1 MLAFTARR
9 LLMMIPVLLFLTVV
23 IFLLNSVSPI
33 DPARAVLGPS
43 ASRSSVER
51 LQEEL
56 GLNDPLPAQ
65 YVTYLEDMLHG
76 DLGYSARLQ
85 QPVTSGL
92 QDALPNTLELTALA
106 LVLTIVLAVIMAL
119 ALAGSWRGAP
129 LLRGLIVA
137 GASAPAFLLGIGGIL
152 IFFSKLGWLPASG
165 RTSFENAPTG
175 PTGFLLIDSLI
186 AGRPAV
192 FIDALE
198 HMIMPA
204 ICIALIP
211 AVAVGRT
218 LRSSLVTVLSSD
230 YVRTARSKGLTEREI
245 LVKHGLRNAVGPA
258 LAMLGLQSGLML
270 AGVVVVET
278 VFSWPGIG
286 LYASQAIPVADFP
299 AIAGVALVIGV
310 AYVIIN
316 GDRRRPP
323 GGGRSANPP
332 LSP

>member
-1 MLAFTARR
+1 VLAFAAKR
-9 LLMMIPVLLFLTVV
+9 LAMMLPVLLFLTAV

-43 ASRSSVER
+43 ASRAAVDR
-51 LQEEL
+51 LREEL
-56 GLNDPLPAQ
+56 GVNDPLPAQ
-65 YVTYLEDMLHG
+65 YVDYLGDMVRG

-85 QPVTSGL
+85 QPVSTGL
-92 QDALPNTLELTALA
+92 REALPNTLELTAVA
-106 LVLTIVLAVIMAL
+106 LVLTMVLSVLL
-119 ALAGSWRGAP
+119 ALASAGRWRGAP
-129 LLRGLIVA
+129 LLRALMVA
-137 GASAPAFLLGIGGIL
+137 GASAPAFLLGIAGIL
-152 IFFSKLGWLPASG
+152 IFFSELGWLPASG
-165 RTSFENAPTG
+165 RTTFENAPEG
-175 PTGFLLIDSLI
+175 PTGFILVDSAL

-192 FIDALE
+192 FTDGLK

-204 ICIALIP
+204 IVIAMIP
-211 AVAVGRT
+211 SVAVGRT
-218 LRSSLVTVLSSD
+218 LRSSLITAMSSD

-245 LVKHGLRNAVGPA
+245 LVKHGLRNAVGPS

-286 LYASQAIPVADFP
+286 LYAAQAIPVADFP

-316 GDRRRPP
+316 GVVDVLQAVADPRIR
-323 GGGRSANPP
+323 
-332 LSP
+332 L

>member
-1 MLAFTARR
+1 VLAFSAKRVV
-9 LLMMIPVLLFLTVV
+9 MMFPVLLFLTAV

-43 ASRSSVER
+43 ASRGSVER
-51 LQEEL
+51 LREKL
-56 GLNDPLPAQ
+56 GLNDPLPTRYA
-65 YVTYLEDMLHG
+65 TYLEDMVHG

-85 QPVTSGL
+85 QPVASGL
-92 QDALPNTLELTALA
+92 RKALPNTLELTFLALLLTIALA
-106 LVLTIVLAVIMAL
+106 VLL
-119 ALAGSWRGAP
+119 ALASAGRWRGAAV
-129 LLRGLIVA
+129 LRALMVG
-137 GASAPAFLLGIGGIL
+137 GASAPAFLLGIAGIL

-165 RTSFENAPTG
+165 RTAFETAPTG
-175 PTGFLLIDSLI
+175 PTGFILIDSAL

-192 FIDALE
+192 FTDGLK

-204 ICIALIP
+204 VCIAMIP
-211 AVAVGRT
+211 SVAVGRT
-218 LRSSLVTVLSSD
+218 LRSSLITALSSD
-230 YVRTARSKGLTEREI
+230 YVRTARSKGLTERQI
-245 LVKHGLRNAVGPA
+245 LVRHGLRNAVGPA

-286 LYASQAIPVADFP
+286 LYAAQAIPVADFP

-316 GDRRRPP
+316 ATVDVLQAVADPRIR
-323 GGGRSANPP
+323 
-332 LSP
+332 L

>member
-1 MLAFTARR
+1 MLAFTVKR
-9 LLMMIPVLLFLTVV
+9 LAMMVPVLVFLTAV
-23 IFLLNSVSPI
+23 IFLLNSLSPI

-43 ASRSSVER
+43 ASRSAVER
-51 LQEEL
+51 LREEL
-56 GLNDPLPAQ
+56 GVNDPLPTRYAD
-65 YVTYLEDMLHG
+65 YLQDLVNG

-85 QPVTSGL
+85 QPVMSGL
-92 QDALPNTLELTALA
+92 KDAFPNTLELTLLA
-106 LVLTIVLAVIMAL
+106 LLLTIFLSVLL
-119 ALAGSWRGAP
+119 ALASAGRWRGAP
-129 LLRGLIVA
+129 LLRALMVA
-137 GASAPAFLLGIGGIL
+137 GASAPAFLLGIAGIL
-152 IFFSKLGWLPASG
+152 LFFSKLGWLPASG

-175 PTGFLLIDSLI
+175 PTGFILVDSAL

-192 FIDALE
+192 FIDGLK

-204 ICIALIP
+204 VCIAMIP
-211 AVAVGRT
+211 SVAVGRT
-218 LRSSLVTVLSSD
+218 LRSSLVTAMSSD

-286 LYASQAIPVADFP
+286 LYAAQAIPVADFP
-299 AIAGVALVIGV
+299 AIAGVALVIGA

-316 GDRRRPP
+316 GAVDVLQAVADPRIR
-323 GGGRSANPP
+323 
-332 LSP
+332 L

>member
-1 MLAFTARR
+1 MLAFAAKR
-9 LLMMIPVLLFLTVV
+9 LVMMLPVLLFLTAV

-43 ASRSSVER
+43 ASRSAVER
-51 LQEEL
+51 LRDQL
-56 GLNDPLPAQ
+56 GVNDPLPVQ
-65 YVTYLEDMLHG
+65 YVDYLQDMLHG

-85 QPVTSGL
+85 QPVMTGL
-92 QDALPNTLELTALA
+92 RDALPATLELTALA
-106 LVLTIVLAVIMAL
+106 LLITIVLSVLL
-119 ALAGSWRGAP
+119 ALASAGRWRGAP
-129 LLRGLIVA
+129 LLRALMVG

-152 IFFSKLGWLPASG
+152 IFFSELGWLPASG

-175 PTGFLLIDSLI
+175 PTGFLLIDSAL

-192 FIDALE
+192 FRDALE

-204 ICIALIP
+204 VAIALIP
-211 AVAVGRT
+211 SVAVGRT
-218 LRSSLVTVLSSD
+218 LRSSLITAMSSD
-230 YVRTARSKGLTEREI
+230 YIRTARSKGLTEREI

-258 LAMLGLQSGLML
+258 LAMLGLQTGLML
-270 AGVVVVET
+270 AGVVVIET

-286 LYASQAIPVADFP
+286 LYASQAIPVADFA

-316 GDRRRPP
+316 GIVDVLQAVADPRIR
-323 GGGRSANPP
+323 
-332 LSP
+332 L

>member
-1 MLAFTARR
+1 VLAFAAKR
-9 LLMMIPVLLFLTVV
+9 LVMMIPVLLFLTAV
-23 IFLLNSVSPI
+23 IFLLNSLSPI

-43 ASRSSVER
+43 ASRAAVER
-51 LQEEL
+51 LREQL
-56 GLNDPLPAQ
+56 GVNDPLPVQ
-65 YVTYLEDMLHG
+65 YVDYLEDMVLHG

-85 QPVTSGL
+85 QPVTTGL
-92 QDALPNTLELTALA
+92 RDAFPNTLELTALA
-106 LVLTIVLAVIMAL
+106 FLITIVLSVLL
-119 ALAGSWRGAP
+119 ALTSAGRWRGAP
-129 LLRGLIVA
+129 MLRALMVG
-137 GASAPAFLLGIGGIL
+137 GASAPAFLLGIAGIL
-152 IFFSKLGWLPASG
+152 IFFSELSWLPASG
-165 RTSFENAPTG
+165 RTSFETAPTG
-175 PTGFLLIDSLI
+175 PTGFILIDSAV

-192 FIDALE
+192 FTDGLK

-204 ICIALIP
+204 VAIALIP
-211 AVAVGRT
+211 SVAVGRT
-218 LRSSLVTVLSSD
+218 LRSSLVTAMSSD

-286 LYASQAIPVADFP
+286 LYAAQAIPVADFP

-316 GDRRRPP
+316 AIVDVLQAVADPRIRI
-323 GGGRSANPP
+323 
-332 LSP
+332 

>member
-1 MLAFTARR
+1 MLAFAAKR
-9 LLMMIPVLLFLTVV
+9 LAMMLPVLLFLTAV

-43 ASRSSVER
+43 ASRSAVER
-51 LQEEL
+51 LREEL
-56 GLNDPLPAQ
+56 GVNDPLPVQ
-65 YVTYLEDMLHG
+65 YGNYLGDMVNG

-85 QPVTSGL
+85 QPVSNGL
-92 QDALPNTLELTALA
+92 RDALPNTLELTAVA
-106 LVLTIVLAVIMAL
+106 LLLTIVLSMLL
-119 ALAGSWRGAP
+119 AFASAGRWRGAP
-129 LLRGLIVA
+129 LLRALMVS

-152 IFFSKLGWLPASG
+152 IFFSELGWLPASG

-175 PTGFLLIDSLI
+175 PTRFILVDSAL

-192 FIDALE
+192 FTDGLE

-204 ICIALIP
+204 VAIAMIP
-211 AVAVGRT
+211 SVAVGRT
-218 LRSSLVTVLSSD
+218 LRSSLITAMSSD
-230 YVRTARSKGLTEREI
+230 YVRTARAKGLTEREI

-286 LYASQAIPVADFP
+286 LYAAQAIPVADFP

-316 GDRRRPP
+316 GIVDVLQAVADPRIR
-323 GGGRSANPP
+323 
-332 LSP
+332 L